1 MLLTAGPPRPRTVR
15 LALCLGGEGQLKGRY
30 HGTAA
35 DHAHVHL
42 GEVRGEGRDQDDG
55 TMIKPA

>member
-1 MLLTAGPPRPRTVR
+1 MR
-15 LALCLGGEGQLKGRY
+15 LAPCQGGEGQLKGRY

-42 GEVRGEGRDQDDG
+42 REVRGEGRDQDDG